1 MRKFF
6 FGSGVRVA
14 AEKRVVPLFRDNVAV
29 QLDGVYDC
37 VLPYCTCDNVGTTG
51 IEAPN
56 SS

>member
-6 FGSGVRVA
+6 FGFGVRVA